1 MNKQV
6 TYAELDER
14 SDSLSGV
21 LALGKEESSSIDSST
36 EIKTILR
43 EIRKN
48 NISELGELIGNK
60 IEYLSINYNE
70 SIGAIE
76 IKIKKTSMKKM
87 SKFEHSTSFYY
98 GIFSEIFD
106 KFTNNHL
113 QEIRDTYFIR
123 FNKSILV
130 SDILEI
136 TAGSYNLV
144 PILDNII
151 NVYI

>member
-1 MNKQV
+1 MNKSV
-6 TYAELDER
+6 TYTELDER
-14 SDSLSGV
+14 TDSLSGV

-36 EIKTILR
+36 ELKTILR
-43 EIRKN
+43 EIRQN

-98 GIFSEIFD
+98 GIFGEIFD
-106 KFTNNHL
+106 KFTMNHL
-113 QEIRDTYFIR
+113 QEIKDIYFIR
-123 FNKSILV
+123 FNKTIPV
-130 SDILEI
+130 NDII
-136 TAGSYNLV
+136 ASTAGSYNLV